1 MLGAYEAL
9 ARRVLTGNDNVFKED
24 RTGVGTIS
32 TFGERLEYDLS
43 EGFPLITTKKVFFRG
58 VVHELLWFINGRT
71 NSRDLEDVGVNIWK
85 EWADEN
91 GDLGPIYGYQWRNWP
106 LPGGGH
112 VDQLWN
118 ALQTLKHNPD
128 SRRNIVSA
136 WNVADL
142 DDMAL
147 PPCHLLFQFYV
158 AHGRLST
165 QVYQRSADV
174 FLGLPFNIASYA
186 LLTHMMAQQAGLKV
200 GKLVWVGGDVH
211 VYANHFEQLWEQLG
225 RDPYPFPDLDLRPAP
240 TLFDYTLEHAN
251 IIESRHH
258 PAIKAP
264 VAV

>member
-1 MLGAYEAL
+1 MSLGAYEDL
-9 ARRVLTGNDNVFKED
+9 AREVLSTGIRKND
-24 RTGVGTIS
+24 RTGTGTIS
-32 TFGERLEYDLS
+32 TFGKRLEYDLS
-43 EGFPLITTKKVFFRG
+43 EGFPLITTKRVWFRG
-58 VVHELLWFINGRT
+58 VAEELFWFIRGET
-71 NSRDLEDVGVNIWK
+71 NSRSLEDKGVNIWRD
-85 EWADEN
+85 WADEE
-91 GDLGPIYGYQWRNWP
+91 GELGPVYGAMWRNWP

-118 ALQTLKHNPD
+118 ALQTLKEDPD

-136 WNVADL
+136 WNVAYL

-147 PPCHLLFQFYV
+147 VPCHVMFQFYV
-158 AHGRLST
+158 ANGKLST

-186 LLTHMMAQQAGLKV
+186 LLTHMVAQQTGLDV

-211 VYANHFEQLWEQLG
+211 IYSNHTDQVLEQLE
-225 RDPYPFPDLDLRPAP
+225 REPYPFPDLDLKPAP

-251 IIESRHH
+251 IIGYRHH